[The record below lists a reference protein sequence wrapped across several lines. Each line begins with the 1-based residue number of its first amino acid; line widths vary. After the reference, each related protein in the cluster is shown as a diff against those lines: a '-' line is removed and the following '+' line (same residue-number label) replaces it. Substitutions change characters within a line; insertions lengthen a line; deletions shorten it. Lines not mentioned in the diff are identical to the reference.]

1 MQTEI
6 GRPVAHSDGKAL
18 SIGRYSV
25 RLPAPNCR
33 KLGQDEAYFYLED
46 GLESVKIRFHDY
58 SEIYDRPGLYEQ
70 IFYERLK
77 CESPQAMARWLSESV
92 AETGAGLHSL
102 RVLDLGA
109 GNGMVGQ
116 EFARFGVSR
125 LVGVD
130 ILPSAREATERDRPG
145 IYDAYYVGDLTKSDT
160 ILIENLQAWRFDC
173 LASVAALGFGDIP
186 TEAFINAYNLIQDD
200 GWICFNIKE
209 TFLSEKD
216 DTGFSMLV
224 RSLLLAQRLEVHRLI
239 RYRHRFSID
248 GEPLFYY
255 GIVGRKKNGDLPKS
269 DV

>member
-6 GRPVAHSDGKAL
+6 GRPVVHQN
-18 SIGRYSV
+18 GRLPFASRYAV

-33 KLGQDEAYFYLED
+33 KLAQDEAYFYLGD

-58 SEIYDRPGLYEQ
+58 AEIYDRPGLYEQ
-70 IFYERLK
+70 LFYERLK
-77 CESPQAMARWLSESV
+77 CESPQSMAGWLADSV
-92 AETGAGLHSL
+92 AETGTGIHSL

-109 GNGMVGQ
+109 GNGMVG
-116 EFARFGVSR
+116 EELAKVGVAR

-130 ILPSAREATERDRPG
+130 ILPAAKEATERDRPG
-145 IYDAYYVGDLTKSDT
+145 IYDAYYIGDLTQSQTKLTADLS
-160 ILIENLQAWRFDC
+160 EWRFNC

-186 TEAFINAYNLIQDD
+186 TEAFISAYNLVEDD

-216 DTGFSMLV
+216 DTGFSLLV

-239 RYRHRFSID
+239 RYRHRYSID
-248 GEPLFYY
+248 GDPLFYY
-255 GIVGRKKNGDLPKS
+255 GIVGRKKNGDLPHS